1 MVLSLCSRYQEMLTM
16 AAHALLTSEPMTD
29 EERRELTRLAEDAMA
44 KALNVVNPGH
54 AGAQRVQIHSDEIVN
69 AIIEKVRE
77 LSTSDEFSDEEVAS
91 SYGYVSGYRQPKSI
105 DEQVS
110 LLRRIFPEIGFA
122 NEGLGQ
128 RPLPAEA
135 EGWFAIP
142 RWEDIAPTY
151 GEAVEKALAALAER
165 CGGNCINYRE
175 KGLGERFLRQTDATK
190 AAFQKLSEGQ
200 KECGILVVAAQFGI
214 LHRGR
219 SVRRAREMM
228 RSDEFGLGAF
238 AVGIMLLTHPER
250 LRHYDDLW
258 IDCAGDEYSP
268 DGDGIFENSPYFGF
282 YGGWLE
288 FQTGRFEDAND
299 LYGSASGFLP
309 H

>member
-1 MVLSLCSRYQEMLTM
+1 M
-16 AAHALLTSEPMTD
+16 AADALLTSEPMTD
-29 EERRELTRLAEDAMA
+29 DERKQLTRLAEDAMTE
-44 KALNVVNPGH
+44 ALKVINPSH
-54 AGAQRVQIHSDEIVN
+54 ADAQRVQTHGSEIVN
-69 AIIEKVRE
+69 AIIDKMRE
-77 LSTSDEFSDEEVAS
+77 LSTADDFKDEEVAS
-91 SYGYVSGYRQPKSI
+91 KFGYVSGYRKPKSI
-105 DEQVS
+105 VEQNAI
-110 LLRRIFPEIGFA
+110 LRQIFPGAGFA
-122 NEGLGQ
+122 NDSLARGPVPEG
-128 RPLPAEA
+128 A

-142 RWEDIAPTY
+142 RWEIIAPTY
-151 GEAVEKALAALAER
+151 GEAVEKVLAAHSER

-175 KGLGERFLRQTDATK
+175 GKLGDRYFRQSDATR
-190 AAFQKLSEGQ
+190 AAFQKLAEGQ
-200 KECGILVVAAQFGI
+200 KGYDILVLAAQFGI

-219 SVRRAREMM
+219 SVRRVRTMM
-228 RSDEFGLGAF
+228 RSNEFGLGAF

-268 DGDGIFENSPYFGF
+268 DGDGTFENSPYFGF

-309 H
+309 Q